1 MTSPA
6 KSVSIQDFRL
16 LFESSP
22 ALYLVLNPD
31 LQVVAASDAYL
42 RATGVTREE
51 ILGSEVFAVLE
62 ANDDDADS
70 SRVMKR
76 LRQSLT
82 KVLRDR
88 IPDAAGT
95 LKYRLRR
102 PESQGGGYEE
112 MNWIPVNWPVVG
124 RNNEVLYIINC
135 LEDVA
140 QHGSRPNVAG
150 DEHPHAV
157 PPEVQT
163 EENIRAAQLREVN
176 RNRLEALGRLAGGV
190 AHDFNNLLG
199 IVLGNARLAQ
209 EAFPVGS
216 PLHKQ
221 MEHIALAANRAADL
235 TRQLLAYSRQ
245 QVLELKVLN
254 INDVLLG
261 VSPIIRRLIGENIE
275 IRVMPAQNPHFVK
288 ADSGQL
294 EQIIMN
300 LAINARD
307 AMPNGGKLV
316 IESSNITIDDAYRK
330 QHPGIEVKEGPYVML
345 AVSDTGIGMDTEIQ
359 QHIFEPFFT
368 TKAEGTGLGLAT
380 VYGIVKQSSG
390 YVWVYSERGKGTTF
404 RVYLPRTGEAQVVLN
419 PVKSAPPPVTGS
431 ETILLVEDEPML
443 RELVQ
448 GMLESSGYMVLAAD
462 RPGDAIRFALIHQGV
477 IDVVLSDVVMPGMN
491 GRELVGQISVLRP
504 DARIL
509 FMSAFSEDVVQHHG
523 ELINGMG
530 FIRKPFTK
538 DGLCLKIREVLGT
551 RVRS

>member
-1 MTSPA
+1 M
-6 KSVSIQDFRL
+6 
-16 LFESSP
+16 
-22 ALYLVLNPD
+22 
-31 LQVVAASDAYL
+31 VAASDAYL
-42 RATGVTREE
+42 RTTGVTREE
-51 ILGSEVFAVLE
+51 ILGSEVFDALRINE
-62 ANDDDADS
+62 GDADS
-70 SRVMKR
+70 TRTMER
-76 LRQSLT
+76 LQQSLT

-88 IPDAAGT
+88 IPDAPGT
-95 LKYRLRR
+95 LTYRLRR

-112 MNWIPVNWPVVG
+112 MYWSPVNWPVVG
-124 RNNEVLYIINC
+124 KNNEVLYIINC
-135 LEDVA
+135 LENIA
-140 QHGSRPNVAG
+140 QHGGRTNVAG
-150 DEHPHAV
+150 SEEHSHAV

-163 EENIRAAQLREVN
+163 EENIRAEQLREVN
-176 RNRLEALGRLAGGV
+176 RSRLEALGRLAGGV

-209 EAFPVGS
+209 ETFPAGS

-254 INDVLLG
+254 INDALLG

-275 IRVMPAQNPHFVK
+275 IRVIPAQSPYFVK
-288 ADSGQL
+288 ADSGQI

-316 IESSNITIDDAYRK
+316 IESSNVTIDEAYRK

-345 AVSDTGIGMDTEIQ
+345 SVSDTGIGMDTEIQ
-359 QHIFEPFFT
+359 QRIFEPFFT

-404 RVYLPRTGEAQVVLN
+404 RVYLPRTGEAQIVVN
-419 PVKSAPPPVTGS
+419 PVNPPPPPVTGS

-443 RELVQ
+443 RELMQ
-448 GMLESSGYMVLAAD
+448 GMLESSGYRVLATD
-462 RPGDAIRFALIHQGV
+462 RPGDAIRFALIHQGT
-477 IDVVLSDVVMPGMN
+477 IDVVLSDVIMPGMN
-491 GRELVGQISVLRP
+491 GRELVGQISVMRP